1 MKAKDILAEGVYDDL
16 LHPDQKEQM
25 ISNPRMLSI
34 ELSAWELTK
43 VMREYRSHVDSYGKV
58 KDNAMV
64 SFYSK
69 EEQEEFEKYINSKGI
84 VYKVIGGP
92 T

>member
-1 MKAKDILAEGVYDDL
+1 MKAKDILSEGVYDDL
-16 LHPDQKEQM
+16 LHPEQREQM
-25 ISNPRMLSI
+25 IDNPRMLSI

-43 VMREYRSHVDSYGKV
+43 VMREFRSHVDSYGKV
-58 KDNAMV
+58 KENAMV

-69 EEQEEFEKYINSKGI
+69 EEQEEFEKYIKSKGI
-84 VYKVIGGP
+84 TYKVIGDR